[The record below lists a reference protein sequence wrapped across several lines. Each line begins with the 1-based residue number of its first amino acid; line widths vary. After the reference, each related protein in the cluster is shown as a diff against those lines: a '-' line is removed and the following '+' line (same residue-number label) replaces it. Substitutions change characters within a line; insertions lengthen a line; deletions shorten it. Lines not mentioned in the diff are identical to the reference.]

1 MNLDLKIGGIDY
13 NVNVDIEDDYVS
25 AVLGVSVFDGEMFV
39 ELDLNNADLEEFYS
53 TYVDQLNERYIEYRE
68 DLAISAAEAK
78 WELANDR

>member
-39 ELDLNNADLEEFYS
+39 ELDLKNADLEEFYS